1 MDAERIEALTDDH
14 VDDLLRLY
22 RNEWWTDDRERKDV
36 GRMLEGSDEVVGF
49 QDVGTNELVAFA
61 RVLTDYT
68 YKAVVFDVIVADSHR
83 DVGLGDRLVGAV
95 VDHPRLADVEYVE
108 LYCLGEL
115 VEFYE
120 RWGFADDM
128 GDLRLLRRS

>member
-1 MDAERIEALTDDH
+1 MDAERIEALTADH

-68 YKAVVFDVIVADSHR
+68 YKAVVFDVIVAESHR
-83 DVGLGDRLVGAV
+83 GV
-95 VDHPRLADVEYVE
+95 
-108 LYCLGEL
+108 
-115 VEFYE
+115 
-120 RWGFADDM
+120 
-128 GDLRLLRRS
+128 